1 LPNVFVSKALRFH
14 ADSVLFI
21 KNKFNNKIFYCF
33 DDNPIFDTPK
43 KQFNNNHPFDVR
55 IIHPNHFRTVDLK
68 WLRKYLTGPVTQSTH
83 PHLNEALQG
92 ILPEQATTSMPAPA
106 PSQRAEASLVTPAHN
121 VTAETHKNHIQK
133 GNISFLPCNNNIGL
147 EISSTEKRLKLA
159 ELYHK
164 HGKSCS
170 NSKLE
175 VVTRY
180 KCGYEL
186 FEKHCCKWCSYSFDF
201 STGPDASDVDPNNT
215 YKKSQGR
222 PARPINTIMTQASFK
237 AGVTP
242 TQTIEMLGEAGVVHP
257 SSRGSEFMQKRIN
270 RNPASG

>member
-1 LPNVFVSKALRFH
+1 MTSHNKLPVIPTSEHHELVLLLKHALPSDMRKTWYSTFELEELLVRGGFSLPNVFVSKALRFH

-106 PSQRAEASLVTPAHN
+106 PCVAAPWAPA
-121 VTAETHKNHIQK
+121 
-133 GNISFLPCNNNIGL
+133 
-147 EISSTEKRLKLA
+147 
-159 ELYHK
+159 
-164 HGKSCS
+164 
-170 NSKLE
+170 
-175 VVTRY
+175 
-180 KCGYEL
+180 
-186 FEKHCCKWCSYSFDF
+186 
-201 STGPDASDVDPNNT
+201 
-215 YKKSQGR
+215 
-222 PARPINTIMTQASFK
+222 
-237 AGVTP
+237 
-242 TQTIEMLGEAGVVHP
+242 
-257 SSRGSEFMQKRIN
+257 
-270 RNPASG
+270 